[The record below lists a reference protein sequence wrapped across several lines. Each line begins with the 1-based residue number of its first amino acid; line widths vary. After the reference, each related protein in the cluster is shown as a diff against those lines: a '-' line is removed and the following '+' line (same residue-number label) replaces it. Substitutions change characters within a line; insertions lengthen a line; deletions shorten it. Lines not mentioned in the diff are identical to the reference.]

1 MSANLGTILSFIA
14 SLAIVTPILKF
25 LFLSSYRTHLR
36 RSKYIEKRNLLQT
49 YYDETYLKKDKKSK
63 FILQEDTNVL
73 MSNDKYSYQLIFKI
87 LESNAQYFYKAINTL
102 NFCSWYLKEKTVNGN
117 FILTCRFSKKTLKI
131 IFDVYLTMYL
141 FTSTFWLLGNLYC
154 LMTKAKPLNNIVFDI
169 IIILIM
175 IFAFPAGKARATLK
189 LSEILDI
196 KFKND

>member
-87 LESNAQYFYKAINTL
+87 LESNAQYFYRIINRL
-102 NFCSWYLKEKTVNGN
+102 NFCGWYLKEKKVNGN

-131 IFDVYLTMYL
+131 IFDVYFTMYIY
-141 FTSTFWLLGNLYC
+141 TSTFWLLGNFYC
-154 LMTKAKPLNNIVFDI
+154 LMTKAKPLNNLVFDI

-189 LSEILDI
+189 LSKILEI
-196 KFKND
+196 KFKTD